1 MQRPVLATPVQ
12 IAGASIGERPTS
24 VPTLHALEIGQNAG
38 VIPAISAHVCP
49 VVIVARVPA
58 NIDHAIDAAT
68 AADDFTP
75 GGHQLTAAQMGF
87 GLAFVSPIIARHI
100 HGKAERAWHL
110 DQRARVGT
118 TKFKN
123 QDTMLTT
130 VGQAIGHG
138 RSR

>member
-1 MQRPVLATPVQ
+1 
-12 IAGASIGERPTS
+12 
-24 VPTLHALEIGQNAG
+24 
-38 VIPAISAHVCP
+38 
-49 VVIVARVPA
+49 
-58 NIDHAIDAAT
+58 
-68 AADDFTP
+68 
-75 GGHQLTAAQMGF
+75 MGF

-100 HGKAERAWHL
+100 HGKAERARHL

-130 VGQAIGHG
+130 FGQAVGHG